1 MPRSATGEPP
11 LILCVIT
18 LSDAKRR
25 AFRKCPVHRPGSFA
39 KPIRAR
45 LGRLKSLSHALPAIP
60 LSPRAII
67 ARVSQTSPAARPR
80 ILPLFLILAGA
91 IGFYASWELTIAKIQ
106 TLVSPDTN
114 LSCDFSVLVQCGVNL
129 ESWQGAV
136 FGFPNPLLGLGGF
149 AAPIAVGVAMLAGA
163 RFARWFWMLFNL
175 GVAGALGFVCW
186 LIYQSIFNLGTL
198 CPWCMVVWSVTIPLF
213 WAVTFYNL
221 SVGNI
226 PVGERVRRFFTTA
239 YGWVPLLTLVSYLVV
254 AAIAQVRLDLIDNLF

>member
-1 MPRSATGEPP
+1 MPSSATGGPP

-18 LSDAKRR
+18 LSDANRLTV
-25 AFRKCPVHRPGSFA
+25 RKCPVHRPGSFSR
-39 KPIRAR
+39 PIRAR
-45 LGRLKSLSHALPAIP
+45 LGGLEPLSHASSAIL
-60 LSPRAII
+60 LSARAII

-80 ILPLFLILAGA
+80 ILPIFLIIACA
-91 IGFYASWELTIAKIQ
+91 IGFLASWELTIAKIQ
-106 TLVSPDTN
+106 TLVNPDTN
-114 LSCDFSVLVQCGVNL
+114 LSCDFSVLVQCGRNL

-149 AAPIAVGVAMLAGA
+149 VAPIAVGVAMLAGA

-175 GVAGALGFVCW
+175 GVAGAFAFVCW
-186 LIYQSIFNLGTL
+186 LIYQSIFDLGTL

-226 PVGERVRRFFTTA
+226 PVGERARRFFATA
-239 YGWVPLLTLVSYLVV
+239 YAWVPLITLVSYLVV
-254 AAIAQVRLDLIDNLF
+254 AVIAQVRLDLIDNLF